1 MQGLLTPEQQLQVL
15 SRIWGNDRKGWVFL
29 PHIPGWTKS
38 KDERRKNFHEGR
50 AFRWPREKD
59 AILDHLA
66 SHESDD
72 LYFPPN
78 LFDGKRRIEQ
88 NVAPEKVLYADLDP
102 IDPGQLGN
110 LRPTIAWESSP
121 GHYQGVWILDRE
133 RTGATW
139 AGKENHRLTVA
150 IEADPSGWDAT
161 QLLRVPGR
169 ANYKW
174 EYKEKNNG
182 KPVTGKGL
190 LWMDGPRYVWSDFDD
205 LPDVGA
211 VVGDDVEMI
220 DEEIIESVDR
230 HEVWARVRLKVSSKC
245 REYLALKTDP
255 QGVAD
260 RDQVLWQI
268 ERDLADAGC
277 TLIEIVAIVRPS
289 VWNKYKGRNDE
300 LKRLKIEAA
309 KAINARPDDL
319 EETVDQKPN
328 ITWLKDV
335 IGQPIPRPKWLVKD
349 IWTRAG
355 CGFIAGAPKSYKS
368 WMGLDL
374 ALSVATGT
382 AFLNQDQFRVSKPET
397 VLYLQE
403 EDNLALV
410 MDRLANILES
420 KAPDRLYHGQMV
432 IAGGDMQRDLKIS
445 VPASARSGDVI
456 WAPPVGDVPL
466 ALHVQTGFIVSDPG
480 WQSWLDEVLDEGKF
494 ALVIIDTLSTTV
506 ADTDMDKTSDLM
518 TKVLKPLKQLAN
530 KHDAA
535 VCIIHHNKKAATDEK
550 GRRAGNDML
559 GAVGLHAWVDCAI
572 YARSKDSKGE
582 IAVEREAK
590 LAQEMSMRIQIP
602 QMFWDQKTGE
612 RKLWDPEL
620 ITEGLETVQEVAEQP
635 TPTREGTGGKMMA
648 SKIRGMGGGPFTLE
662 TLVGRLGMTAA
673 PILRQLNAGV
683 ENGFIQ
689 QISDNEWAVPR
700 S

>member
-1 MQGLLTPEQQLQVL
+1 
-15 SRIWGNDRKGWVFL
+15 
-29 PHIPGWTKS
+29 
-38 KDERRKNFHEGR
+38 
-50 AFRWPREKD
+50 
-59 AILDHLA
+59 
-66 SHESDD
+66 
-72 LYFPPN
+72 
-78 LFDGKRRIEQ
+78 
-88 NVAPEKVLYADLDP
+88 
-102 IDPGQLGN
+102 
-110 LRPTIAWESSP
+110 
-121 GHYQGVWILDRE
+121 
-133 RTGATW
+133 
-139 AGKENHRLTVA
+139 
-150 IEADPSGWDAT
+150 
-161 QLLRVPGR
+161 
-169 ANYKW
+169 
-174 EYKEKNNG
+174 
-182 KPVTGKGL
+182 
-190 LWMDGPRYVWSDFDD
+190 VWSDFDD

-590 LAQEMSMRIQIP
+590 LAQEMSMRIQMP
-602 QMFWDQKTGE
+602 QMFWDQKTGV